1 VSPPVAGVEPA
12 PRRSRRLWGVV
23 ALYATGILVATSV
36 PVPPGLP
43 APEGSDKVVH
53 LLMYAGLAA
62 LVSRAL
68 GERLGLREQ
77 RRLVAALCFLRAFI
91 GCCLF
96 GAFDE
101 WHQQFVGRTTSLADW
116 LADALGAMLGAACML
131 WYLSKDRRKSGRN
144 GHVTGKAD

>member
-1 VSPPVAGVEPA
+1 MSSPAGPTEPA
-12 PRRSRRLWGVV
+12 SQRSRRLWGVV

-43 APEGSDKVVH
+43 APEDSDKLVH

-62 LVSRAL
+62 LVLRAL

-77 RRLVAALCFLRAFI
+77 RRRVAALCFLKAFI

-101 WHQQFVGRTTSLADW
+101 WHQQFVGRTTAFADW
-116 LADALGAMLGAACML
+116 VADALGAMLGAACML
-131 WYLSKDRRKSGRN
+131 WYLSRDRRKSGRN
-144 GHVTGKAD
+144 GHVRGKAD